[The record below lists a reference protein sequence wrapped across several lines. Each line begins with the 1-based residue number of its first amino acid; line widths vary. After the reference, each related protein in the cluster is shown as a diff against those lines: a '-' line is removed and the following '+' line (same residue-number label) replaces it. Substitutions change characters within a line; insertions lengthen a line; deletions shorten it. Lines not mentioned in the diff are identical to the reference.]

1 MSHDLSWTNH
11 ISLITDG
18 DDRKLGLLRRTFCS
32 TNSISA
38 KKSLHLSLVRSQLV
52 YCSQIWSPYQAK
64 DIKLLEDVQRRAT
77 KFILSDFTSDYK
89 TRLVK
94 LHLLPLSMLFEVNDL
109 CFFVKSV
116 KQPTSSF
123 NILNHV
129 SFSCNNT
136 RSRTHVKLVQPLVSD
151 NRQKHI
157 YFNRIARLW
166 NSLYCLLMYI
176 SIVPTIK
183 SVFWE
188 QFNLTF
194 ESSNS
199 CTYHLCSPC
208 NKCQA
213 LTRSSFQVHQ

>member
-1 MSHDLSWTNH
+1 M
-11 ISLITDG
+11 
-18 DDRKLGLLRRTFCS
+18 
-32 TNSISA
+32 
-38 KKSLHLSLVRSQLV
+38 
-52 YCSQIWSPYQAK
+52 
-64 DIKLLEDVQRRAT
+64 KLLEDVQRRAT

-94 LHLLPLSMLFEVNDL
+94 LHLLPLTMLFELNGL

-116 KQPTSSF
+116 KQPSSSF

-136 RSRTHVKLVQPLVSD
+136 RSGTHLKLVQPLVSN
-151 NRQKHI
+151 NRQKHF

-166 NSLYCLLMYI
+166 NSLPPIDVYSRSYL
-176 SIVPTIK
+176 SIVATIK
-183 SVFWE
+183 SIFWE

-199 CTYHLCSPC
+199 CTYRLCCPC